1 MQLWF
6 WSQISFVG
14 SLISLVYLG
23 AIDARPA
30 TPEVFRVR
38 DASPQFVAQQL
49 FAQQLIAQQNEVLT
63 RAEVYKLRNQ
73 VELVPYNQSPRSAR
87 VSDVLV
93 PQDALRTAAAA
104 IAELLFNEGSIARVD
119 ANTVFR
125 FRQGLRR
132 FQLENR
138 ISQQP
143 ADRRAESHRS
153 FKASMAQANQT
164 VGKSTGPVALKGEQE
179 GPFQIAQA
187 PVLQKET
194 IFVLESGTA
203 LLMSPP
209 NSVGTQV
216 ETSESRVSIIAPEP
230 VPGASTAT
238 GETETGLLIPPERS
252 SAVMVVH
259 DPAQNSTRVFA
270 LTDGDIR
277 VFNRSETNST
287 PLIGG
292 QTVAI
297 TNGQLGPVEE
307 FDLATFYR
315 TVPLAEGLGPGQEAF
330 VAQEPARVQITLNA
344 IRVET
349 LAALRRQAR
358 ANSSFT
364 GTFLRDALS
373 GSDSDFDGQRG
384 RRNEVIIGGERDD
397 GTFQRSPN
405 DDDDSDI
412 VRGSFTPDP
421 TPDNPEPNPVNI
433 RANLDS
439 RTITIDGQMGR
450 SNDAGLSGNDA
461 VGTVRLRNGR
471 VIRIEVF
478 DVGGEAPRPG
488 QEYRGRLIRGGI
500 QPDQ

>member
-1 MQLWF
+1 MKQQLWL
-6 WSQISFVG
+6 WSRISVAG

-23 AIDARPA
+23 AVSAQPQM
-30 TPEVFRVR
+30 PESQVR
-38 DASPQFVAQQL
+38 DASPQIV
-49 FAQQLIAQQNEVLT
+49 AQQNEVLT

-73 VELVPYNQSPRSAR
+73 VELVPFNQSPRAAQ

-93 PQDALRTAAAA
+93 PQDALRTAAAS

-119 ANTVFR
+119 ASTVFR

-138 ISQQP
+138 VSQKP
-143 ADRRAESHRS
+143 VDLAMKSHASLKAFPRSSFEPKESAGS
-153 FKASMAQANQT
+153 IPLE
-164 VGKSTGPVALKGEQE
+164 VGEFRELPW
-179 GPFQIAQA
+179 IAQA

-216 ETSESRVSIIAPEP
+216 ETSESRVSIIAPET
-230 VPGASTAT
+230 VPGSSTAV
-238 GETETGLLIPPERS
+238 GETESGLLIPPERS

-277 VFNRSETNST
+277 VFDRSEANST

-292 QTVAI
+292 QTVAV

-315 TVPLAEGLGPGQEAF
+315 TVPLAEGLGPGQESF

-344 IRVET
+344 VRIET

-358 ANSSFT
+358 DRSTFT

-373 GSDSDFDGQRG
+373 GADTDFDGQRG
-384 RRNEVIIGGERDD
+384 RRNEVIIGGDRDD
-397 GTFQRSPN
+397 GTFQRSPD

-412 VRGSFTPDP
+412 VRGSFLPDP
-421 TPDNPEPNPVNI
+421 TPDNPNPRRVNI
-433 RANLDS
+433 QADLDR
-439 RTITIDGQMGR
+439 RTITIDGESGQ
-450 SNDAGLSGNDA
+450 SSDAGLSGNNA
-461 VGTVRLRNGR
+461 VGTVQLRNGR

-478 DVGGEAPRPG
+478 DVGEDAPEPG
-488 QEYRGRLIRGGI
+488 QEYRGRLIRGGL
-500 QPDQ
+500 QPDR